1 MSPVKVTLTPAKD
14 CEGTDE
20 EAVSPRA
27 RRKWSTPGASSSLSS
42 SPPPPYLSSAPP
54 PPLPL
59 LFLLIFLLSVLL
71 PLPLLVLHCIALLR

>member
-1 MSPVKVTLTPAKD
+1 VVSPVKVTLTPAKD

-42 SPPPPYLSSAPP
+42 APP